1 MIKLGGSIGR
11 CERRFILYSEFVCRL
26 QLGWASLGEVVDVDS
41 CGMQKRS
48 CSTAASV
55 QLRER
60 ARKIWRCAGRE
71 SCALPGEYNNE

>member
-1 MIKLGGSIGR
+1 M
-11 CERRFILYSEFVCRL
+11 CRL
-26 QLGWASLGEVVDVDS
+26 QLWWASLAEVVDVDC

-60 ARKIWRCAGRE
+60 ARNIGVVLARNRVRCPGNIITSECAG
-71 SCALPGEYNNE
+71 LVDIDDKL

>member
-26 QLGWASLGEVVDVDS
+26 QLWASLGEVGDVDS

-48 CSTAASV
+48 FNGCFSSASGKG
-55 QLRER
+55 QKER
-60 ARKIWRCAGRE
+60 L
-71 SCALPGEYNNE
+71 AL